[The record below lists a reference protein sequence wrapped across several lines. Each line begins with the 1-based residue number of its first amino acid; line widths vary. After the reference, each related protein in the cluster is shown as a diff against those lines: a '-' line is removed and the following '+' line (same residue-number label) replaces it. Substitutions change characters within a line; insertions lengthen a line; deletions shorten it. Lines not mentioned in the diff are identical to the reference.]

1 MKFRPD
7 LAAAVALPPGAGLVH
22 GQDRHMLSGGGW
34 YGVWMGGYGAVWVP
48 ILVVV
53 IVGLLVTG
61 CLLSPMVAALAMIL
75 SLVSVIG
82 NALRLRQVRTAPAE
96 PRPRSG
102 LFATSSSHGR

>member
-22 GQDRHMLSGGGW
+22 GPDRPTLNGC
-34 YGVWMGGYGAVWVP
+34 VWRGGYDGAWVL

-61 CLLSPMVAALAMIL
+61 CLLSPMVTALAMSL
-75 SLVSVIG
+75 SSVSVIG
-82 NALRLRQVRTAPAE
+82 NALRLHQVRTAPAE
-96 PRPRSG
+96 PRRRSG